1 MKNFD
6 KVTENLKI
14 EDFFCEG
21 GTYAKWA
28 PFLCKAIHKL
38 KKEKNCANRDCRECY
53 KWLQQEYKEPILDDV
68 EREYLSAVIKPFR
81 DKVTSIY
88 KLNSNEHKEYILIN
102 LEDDFTNMPYF
113 EAGTMY
119 KGMETGKRYTL
130 EELGL

>member
-1 MKNFD
+1 MTNFD
-6 KVTENLKI
+6 KLKENLKI
-14 EDFFCEG
+14 EDLFYKNGEIVEWVNFM
-21 GTYAKWA
+21 
-28 PFLCKAIHKL
+28 CKAIRKF
-38 KKEKNCANRDCRECY
+38 KQEKDCNCSCTECY
-53 KWLQQEYKEPILDDV
+53 KWLQQEYKEPILDDA

-102 LEDDFTNMPYF
+102 LEDDFTTMPCF
-113 EAGTMY
+113 TAGTMY